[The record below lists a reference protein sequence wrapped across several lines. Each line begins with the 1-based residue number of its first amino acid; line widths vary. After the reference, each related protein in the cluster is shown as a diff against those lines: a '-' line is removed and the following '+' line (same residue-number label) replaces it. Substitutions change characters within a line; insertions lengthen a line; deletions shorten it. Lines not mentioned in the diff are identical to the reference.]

1 MVKGL
6 FRYALAGGAA
16 LGLTASLIAKEPGEY
31 RLDDTL
37 AEDIVAPMA
46 LTVVNPD
53 ATEAL
58 KLKESAR
65 VPIIVRFDPTAVNT
79 VERELREV
87 FSYNRSNF
95 LNSVEAA
102 FGQRRLSE
110 ASVALPEFQTVV
122 EEFNRKHKT
131 FPLSGSLAAV
141 WARGESG
148 LVEQAALFAR
158 VREVMER
165 PIRPV
170 AWPDNFRL
178 SYTVRMV
185 TMTNSDEE
193 LTLEISDERGV
204 HRPRTDLIALSDA
217 RASFEELFPAE
228 DRSLARFAAIWLRPN
243 CYVDVEAT
251 RQDRARRTESLKI
264 TDNYEAGQ
272 VIAHAGATVDGK
284 LLAALQELHER
295 TAASRLEKQIARE
308 QAQGAQIRQRSQWLA
323 AGLAVVTLGS
333 IVALVWLARRRRPVL
348 LLPARIAREREDDL
362 ALESGAEAEPWSPR
376 SALRAGM
383 LRQLGQLLREKLV
396 RGLVSQR
403 GQLLEA
409 QNSAAAEM
417 AELERRLNELQA
429 PLQERL
435 RAYENRIA
443 DLEKALTVK
452 GEENRELIKAKIQLT
467 RRQLEAERARN
478 RLVLN

>member
-6 FRYALAGGAA
+6 IRFALVAGFA
-16 LGLTASLIAKEPGEY
+16 LCLAPSIVAKEPGEY

-37 AEDIVAPMA
+37 LEDIIAPVA

-58 KLKESAR
+58 KLKESVR
-65 VPIIVRFDPTAVNT
+65 VPIIVRFDPTAVHT

-87 FSYNRSNF
+87 FAYNRSNF
-95 LNSVEAA
+95 LNSVEAS
-102 FGQRRLSE
+102 FGQRRLNE
-110 ASVALPEFQTVV
+110 TSVVGPEFQTLI

-131 FPLSGSLAAV
+131 FPLSGDLAAV

-158 VREVMER
+158 VREIMER

-170 AWPDNFRL
+170 AWPDNLKL

-185 TMTNSDEE
+185 TMTNSDEV

-204 HRPRTDLIALSDA
+204 HRPRTELIALSDA
-217 RASFEELFPAE
+217 RAVFEEMFPADE
-228 DRSLARFAAIWLRPN
+228 RALAKFAAIWLRPN
-243 CYVDVEAT
+243 CYADVEVT

-272 VIAHAGATVDGK
+272 LIARAGQIVDVK

-295 TAASRLEKQIARE
+295 TAASRLQNQIVRE
-308 QAQGAQIRQRSQWLA
+308 QAQGAQIRERSQWLA
-323 AGLAVVTLGS
+323 TGLVLVTLVS
-333 IVALVWLARRRRPVL
+333 IATFVWLLRRRPVT
-348 LLPARIAREREDDL
+348 LLPARIAREPKGDRL
-362 ALESGAEAEPWSPR
+362 LEVGPGAETWSPR
-376 SALRAGM
+376 SAIRAGM
-383 LRQLGQLLREKLV
+383 LRQLGHLLREKLV
-396 RGLVSQR
+396 RGLMSQR